1 MPQKNYP
8 ALLLVAALLAL
19 SCTQTKGTLPEVPPF
34 ANVRAVVTLNE
45 EYQTIHSFGAS
56 DCWSAKFIGT
66 WADENAKNHIA
77 DLLFSLDTTA
87 AGQPKGIGLSLWRM
101 NIGAGSYEQGE
112 ASDIGD
118 AWRRE
123 ECFLDAQGK
132 YDWTK
137 QAGNQ
142 WFLNAARQRGVPYT
156 LGFANSPPVHMTVNG
171 KAFSPGV
178 ATPGVA
184 TPGGDSLNLRTDQ
197 LIKFA
202 DFLTEV
208 GTHFDLDYLS
218 PLNEPQW
225 DWKAG
230 KNGKAGQEGTPARSR
245 DLIAVARALSNQLA
259 AKGSKTTVVTGE
271 TAQIDYLYDKAESGR
286 GNQLAELFGGSASLG
301 KLPNVEPIA
310 AYHSYFST
318 CDDARLVETR
328 QAALRA
334 ARAAGSPTLWQSEF
348 GVLGNI
354 CDHYNGF
361 PRHTG
366 IDYGLYVAKVI
377 HNDLTLANVASWQ
390 WWVAINPYNYSD
402 GLVYING
409 PDGQYKNHDN
419 ARLAGQ
425 VVESKQLWA
434 FGNFAR
440 FVRPGMKRIGVAIEG
455 NADPVAQAGTYMLSG
470 YKDEATRK
478 IVLVAVNMTSQ
489 PVTLPL
495 SGVSVKNNRFT
506 TYTTDHEKSLMKAT
520 AASDKI
526 QMAPGSVTTL
536 VGYYE

>member
-1 MPQKNYP
+1 MPHKNP
-8 ALLLVAALLAL
+8 LSLLFLAALLAL
-19 SCTQTKGTLPEVPPF
+19 SCIQIGGTLPTKVPF
-34 ANVRAVVTLNE
+34 EGKAVVSLNE
-45 EYQTIHSFGAS
+45 EFQTIHSFGAS

-66 WADENAKNHIA
+66 WADEKAKNHVA

-87 AGQPKGIGLSLWRM
+87 NGQPKGIGLSLWRM

-118 AWRRE
+118 VWRRE
-123 ECFLDAQGK
+123 ECFQDAQGG
-132 YDWTK
+132 YDWSK
-137 QAGNQ
+137 QAGSQ

-171 KAFSPGV
+171 KAFAPGV
-178 ATPGVA
+178 VTPGV
-184 TPGGDSLNLRTDQ
+184 GKSNDDSLNLRTDQ
-197 LIKFA
+197 LTRFA
-202 DFLTEV
+202 DFLAEV
-208 GTHFDLDYLS
+208 GTHFGFDYLS

-245 DLIAVARALSNQLA
+245 DIIAVTKALSNQLV
-259 AKGSKTTVVTGE
+259 AKGAKTTVVTGE
-271 TAQIDYLYDKAESGR
+271 TAQIDYLYERAESGR
-286 GNQLAELFGGSASLG
+286 GNQLMELFAASASLG
-301 KLPNVEPIA
+301 SLPNVEPIA

-318 CDDARLVETR
+318 CDDARLVGTR
-328 QAALRA
+328 QKALRA
-334 ARAAGSPTLWQSEF
+334 AQAAGSPTLWQSEF

-354 CDHYNGF
+354 CDTYKGS
-361 PRHTG
+361 PRSTG

-377 HNDLTLANVASWQ
+377 HHDLAIANAASWQ

-402 GLVYING
+402 GLVYINA
-409 PDGQYKNHDN
+409 PDGSYKNYDN

-440 FVRPGMKRIGVAIEG
+440 FVRPGMKRIQVALEG
-455 NADPVAQAGTYMLSG
+455 NADPVAQAGRYMVSA
-470 YKDEATRK
+470 YKDEVTK
-478 IVLVAVNMTSQ
+478 KLVLVAVNMTSQ
-489 PVTLPL
+489 PVTLPI
-495 SGVSVKNNRFT
+495 SGLSVKNNRFT
-506 TYTTDHEKSLMKAT
+506 TYTTDREKNLMKAT
-520 AASDKI
+520 AAGDKI
-526 QMAPGSVTTL
+526 QMVPESVTTL

>member
-1 MPQKNYP
+1 MTQNKYP
-8 ALLLVAALLAL
+8 SLLFFAALLAL
-19 SCTQTKGTLPEVPPF
+19 SCIQIGGTLPRIPPT
-34 ANVRAVVTLNE
+34 ANNRVVIKLNE
-45 EYQTIHSFGAS
+45 EFQTIHSFGAS

-66 WADENAKNHIA
+66 WADESTKNHIA
-77 DLLFSLDTTA
+77 DLLFSLDTTTS
-87 AGQPKGIGLSLWRM
+87 GQPKGIGLSLWRM

-118 AWRRE
+118 VWRRE
-123 ECFLDAQGK
+123 ECFQNAQGQ
-132 YDWTK
+132 YDWSK
-137 QAGNQ
+137 QAGSQ

-156 LGFANSPPVHMTVNG
+156 LGFANSPPVHMTING
-171 KAFSPGV
+171 KAFS
-178 ATPGVA
+178 A
-184 TPGGDSLNLRTDQ
+184 GGDSLNIKPERTHD
-197 LIKFA
+197 FA
-202 DFLTEV
+202 RFLTEV
-208 GTHFDLDYLS
+208 GTHFGFDYLS

-245 DLIAVARALSNQLA
+245 DIIAVTQALSDQLV
-259 AKGSKTTVVTGE
+259 AKGGKTTVVTGE
-271 TAQIDYLYDKAESGR
+271 TAQIDYLYEKAESGR
-286 GNQLAELFGGSASLG
+286 GNQLGELFFGNASLG
-301 KLPNVEPIA
+301 TLPKIEPIA

-318 CDDARLVETR
+318 CDDARLVGTR
-328 QAALRA
+328 QKALGAAQ
-334 ARAAGSPTLWQSEF
+334 AAGNPILWQSEF

-354 CDHYNGF
+354 CDQYKGS
-361 PRHTG
+361 PRSTG

-377 HNDLTLANVASWQ
+377 HNDLAIANAASWQ

-425 VVESKQLWA
+425 VLDSKQLWA

-440 FVRPGMKRIGVAIEG
+440 FVRPGMKRIQVEIEG

-470 YKDEATRK
+470 YKDDVAKK

-489 PVTLPL
+489 SVMLPL
-495 SGVSVKNNRFT
+495 SGLTVRNNRFT
-506 TYTTDHEKSLMKAT
+506 TYTTDKDKNLAKST
-520 AASDKI
+520 AAGAAI
-526 QMAPGSVTTL
+526 VMVPESVTTL

>member
-1 MPQKNYP
+1 MPPKNHRI
-8 ALLLVAALLAL
+8 LLLLAALITL
-19 SCTQTKGTLPEVPPF
+19 SCAQIGGTLPQVPLP
-34 ANVRAVVTLNE
+34 ADGKAVILLHE
-45 EYQTIHSFGAS
+45 EFQTIHSFGAS

-66 WADENAKNHIA
+66 WADEKAKNQIA
-77 DLLFSLDTTA
+77 DLLFSLDTTTN
-87 AGQPKGIGLSLWRM
+87 GQPKGIGLSLWRM

-123 ECFLDAQGK
+123 ESFQDAQGR
-132 YDWTK
+132 YDWSK
-137 QAGNQ
+137 QAGGQ
-142 WFLNAARQRGVPYT
+142 WFLNAARQRGVPYA

-178 ATPGVA
+178 ATPG
-184 TPGGDSLNLRTDQ
+184 GDSLNLRADQ
-197 LIKFA
+197 LTKFA

-208 GTHFDLDYLS
+208 GIHFKFNYLS
-218 PLNEPQW
+218 PINEPQW

-245 DLIAVARALSNQLA
+245 DLIAVAQALSAQLA
-259 AKGSKTTVVTGE
+259 KKGSKTTVVMGE
-271 TAQIDYLYDKAESGR
+271 TAQIDYLYEKAESGR
-286 GNQLAELFGGSASLG
+286 GNQLAELFTGSASLG
-301 KLPNVEPIA
+301 TLPHVEPIA

-318 CDDARLVETR
+318 CDDARLVGTR
-328 QAALRA
+328 QKALRA
-334 ARAAGSPTLWQSEF
+334 VQAAGNPTLWQSEF

-354 CDHYNGF
+354 CDQYNGS
-361 PRHTG
+361 PRRTD

-377 HNDLTLANVASWQ
+377 HSDLALANVASWQ

-409 PDGQYKNHDN
+409 PDGTYKNHDN

-434 FGNFAR
+434 LGNYAR
-440 FVRPGMKRIGVAIEG
+440 FVRPGMKRIGITLEG
-455 NADPVAQAGTYMLSG
+455 NPNPVAQAGTYMLSG
-470 YKDEATRK
+470 YKDEATKK

-489 PVTLPL
+489 SVSLPL
-495 SGVSVKNNRFT
+495 SGLSVKNKRFV
-506 TYTTDHEKSLMKAT
+506 TYTTDKDKNLAKAT
-520 AASDKI
+520 AAGDKI
-526 QMAPGSVTTL
+526 VMVPESVTTL

>member
-1 MPQKNYP
+1 MPHKNYNI
-8 ALLLVAALLAL
+8 LLLCAALLTL
-19 SCTQTKGTLPEVPPF
+19 SCVKIGGTLPKVPLPGE
-34 ANVRAVVTLNE
+34 ARAVVSLNE
-45 EYQTIHSFGAS
+45 EFQTIHSFGAS

-66 WADENAKNHIA
+66 WADESKKNQIA

-123 ECFLDAQGK
+123 ECFLDAQGR
-132 YDWTK
+132 YDWSK
-137 QAGNQ
+137 QAGSQ

-171 KAFSPGV
+171 KAFAPGT
-178 ATPGVA
+178 ASA
-184 TPGGDSLNLRTDQ
+184 SNNDSLNLRTNQ
-197 LIKFA
+197 LTRFA

-208 GTHFDLDYLS
+208 ANHFNLDYLS
-218 PLNEPQW
+218 PVNEPQW
-225 DWKAG
+225 DWQAK

-245 DLIAVARALSNQLA
+245 DLIAVAKALSDRLNA
-259 AKGSKTTVVTGE
+259 TDSKTTVVTGE

-286 GNQLAELFGGSASLG
+286 GNQLAELFGGSTSLG
-301 KLPNVEPIA
+301 TLPNVQPIA

-318 CDDARLVETR
+318 CDDARLVGTR
-328 QAALRA
+328 QKALQA

-348 GVLGNI
+348 GVLGDI
-354 CDHYNGF
+354 CGKYNGS
-361 PRHTG
+361 PRHTA
-366 IDYGLYVAKVI
+366 IDYGLYVAKVL
-377 HNDLTLANVASWQ
+377 HNDLTVSNVASWQ
-390 WWVAINPYNYSD
+390 WWLAINPYNYSD

-409 PDGQYKNHDN
+409 PDGQFKNHDN

-425 VVESKQLWA
+425 VVESKQLWT

-440 FVRPGMKRIGVAIEG
+440 FVRPGMKRIKVAIEG
-455 NADPVAQAGTYMLSG
+455 NADPVAQAGTYMMSG
-470 YKDEATRK
+470 YKDATRKK

-489 PVTLPL
+489 PVALPL
-495 SGVSVKNNRFT
+495 SGLAVKNKRFV
-506 TYTTDHEKSLMKAT
+506 TYTTDKDKNLAKASVT
-520 AASDKI
+520 SDKI
-526 QMAPGSVTTL
+526 VMVPESVTTL